1 MISPLG
7 WWCSTGGS
15 FLVGAFFSSLSDEC
29 RVEWSWWRSHVSPE
43 GEQSHSD
50 RYEIWDTDNRIRYT
64 QTAYQLDSTD
74 GGFSDNLEGMLHLC
88 MLLLDRPPWIH
99 CIHRAMFGCTEVSIH
114 IWLGGGFK
122 LFILIQ
128 FDEHILVQPQS
139 RWYTSTSQP
148 RFLTFFGGIFE
159 AQKICQ
165 NATPPIKCDRENALT
180 KNGRPAGLCSRWKF
194 SSSVNAPWV
203 WGLGWGGLE
212 RCLGDARLLVGMCFM
227 CFFAFPI

>member
-1 MISPLG
+1 
-7 WWCSTGGS
+7 
-15 FLVGAFFSSLSDEC
+15 
-29 RVEWSWWRSHVSPE
+29 
-43 GEQSHSD
+43 
-50 RYEIWDTDNRIRYT
+50 
-64 QTAYQLDSTD
+64 
-74 GGFSDNLEGMLHLC
+74 

-227 CFFAFPI
+227 CFLHSLYRDPITSRINGKWNPNTRRFGGHWTCQEYLII